1 MKPITK
7 AIVPAAGKGTRLT
20 PFTKSLPKELMPLV
34 DKPALQYIVHEGL
47 QNGITQWNIVINNDK
62 KAIKHYFS
70 STSCPQPNHVTK
82 ETKKIINQLRTI
94 IEQCTFN
101 FANQPN
107 PRGLGDAIL
116 CAEQFIDNDFFSIFL
131 PDDIIDGHNTLKDML
146 TIAQDK
152 QASVIAVCEVP
163 QEKTSSYGI
172 INATTIDNKS
182 LFKVNK
188 LIEKPT
194 PQDAPS
200 NLAIIGRYI
209 LSPEIFSFLHALE
222 RDPNKEVQLTDA
234 IDAMVQSGYP
244 VYAYK
249 INEPRYDIG
258 NTAGWLNATIQL
270 IKHNDQHVSL
280 LKSLSGN

>member
-34 DKPALQYIVHEGL
+34 NKPALQYIVDEGL
-47 QNGITQWNIVINNDK
+47 QNGITEWNIVINNDK

-70 STSCPQPNHVTK
+70 STSCPQPNQLTK
-82 ETKKIINQLRTI
+82 EIKKIINELRTI

-116 CAEQFIDNDFFSIFL
+116 CAEEFINNEFFSIFL
-131 PDDIIDGHNTLKDML
+131 PDDIIDGRNTLKEML
-146 TIAQDK
+146 SIAQDK

-172 INATTIDNKS
+172 VDTIATNNKS
-182 LFKVNK
+182 LFNVNK
-188 LIEKPT
+188 LVEKPS

-200 NLAIIGRYI
+200 NLAIIGRYV
-209 LSPEIFSFLHALE
+209 LSPKIFSFLHALE
-222 RDPNKEVQLTDA
+222 RDPNKEIQLTDA
-234 IDAMVQSGYP
+234 IDALVQDGNP

-249 INEPRYDIG
+249 INEPRFDIG
-258 NTAGWLNATIQL
+258 NTTGWLNATIQL
-270 IKHNDQHVSL
+270 IKNNDQYASL
-280 LKSLSGN
+280 LN

>member
-34 DKPALQYIVHEGL
+34 DKPALQYIVNEGL

-70 STSCPQPNHVTK
+70 STSCPQPNHLTK
-82 ETKKIINQLRTI
+82 EKKRIISQLQKIIK
-94 IEQCTFN
+94 QCTFN
-101 FANQPN
+101 FADQPN

-116 CAEQFIDNDFFSIFL
+116 CAEQFIADDFFSIFL
-131 PDDIIDGHNTLKDML
+131 PDDIIDGNNTIKNMLK
-146 TIAQDK
+146 IAQDK

-163 QEKTSSYGI
+163 HKKTSSYGI
-172 INATTIDNKS
+172 VDAITTDNDS
-182 LFKVNK
+182 IFAIHK
-188 LIEKPT
+188 LVEKPD

-209 LSPEIFSFLHALE
+209 LAPEIFSFLHNLE
-222 RDPNKEVQLTDA
+222 RDPNKEIQLTDA
-234 IDAMVQSGYP
+234 IDAMVQAGHP

-258 NTAGWLNATIQL
+258 NTRGWLNATIQL
-270 IKHNDQHVSL
+270 LKNNDEYASL
-280 LKSLSGN
+280 ID